1 MSMGLDH
8 DAIIRSQTPEKYV
21 LGELLPHEREEFEE
35 HVADCTICMQDLA
48 AADMFAANASAVFA
62 DEAAALANKSA
73 KAAGEKS
80 GSWFDFLRPR
90 AFPVLAFSG
99 VLNLALLVFVG
110 YGVTRMATVPE
121 LRPEVAEAFTVRPP
135 ARSGPGQVCAVGRSR
150 SFATLQFDL
159 SRPYQRYSY
168 SLDGA
173 GQSPVNAARASGSE
187 TLNLTVLVSGLKPG
201 DHKFELSGWDG
212 QRNVEIG
219 ECILR
224 VEPGK

>member
-1 MSMGLDH
+1 MGLDH
-8 DAIIRSQTPEKYV
+8 DAVIRSQTPEKYV
-21 LGELLPHEREEFEE
+21 LGELLPHEKEEFEE
-35 HVADCTICMQDLA
+35 HLADCTLCMQDLA

-62 DEAAALANKSA
+62 DEAAAHAE
-73 KAAGEKS
+73 KAVRAENKS

-110 YGVTRMATVPE
+110 YGIARMSRVPD
-121 LRPEVAEAFTVRPP
+121 LRPEVSETFTVRPP
-135 ARSGPGQVCAVGRSR
+135 ARSGESQVCAVGKSR

-168 SLDGA
+168 SLEGA
-173 GQSPVNAARASGSE
+173 AQSPVKAAHPSGSE
-187 TLNLTVLVSGLKPG
+187 TLNLTVLVAALKPG
-201 DHKFELSGWDG
+201 DHKFTLTGWDG
-212 QRNVEIG
+212 QQNVEIG

-224 VEPGK
+224 VEPDK